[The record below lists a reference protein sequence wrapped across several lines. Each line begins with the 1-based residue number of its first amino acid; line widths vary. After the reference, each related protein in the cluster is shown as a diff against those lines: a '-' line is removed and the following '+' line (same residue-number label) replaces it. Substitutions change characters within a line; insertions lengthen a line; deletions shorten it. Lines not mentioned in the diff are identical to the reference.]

1 MKRMWV
7 TCHTAHD
14 GLSGRPRLKGGRV
27 GGGDVATVASVC
39 LRVWVKHQRERER
52 EREREGFKSTE
63 CKKHLGE
70 KTRRKN
76 KKKQSGTGKKKK
88 KKTLK
93 IYCSC
98 PAVLGCSL
106 QCLHYIFYNVYLPKA
121 LVFSCCFNL
130 SLLIIFSHH
139 LTVLCIIDQPPPVY
153 CTSSILQL
161 NPLTIIYFYISVAR
175 TLSLLASCTESG
187 GCSCCI
193 IRDIL
198 LRLHKPATR
207 KSVSLFLCFLC
218 FLRCVILFC

>member
-14 GLSGRPRLKGGRV
+14 GLRGRPRLKGGRV

-52 EREREGFKSTE
+52 EREGFKSTE
-63 CKKHLGE
+63 CKKHLGV
-70 KTRRKN
+70 KSSRKHTSRAGR
-76 KKKQSGTGKKKK
+76 KKKT

-130 SLLIIFSHH
+130 SLLLIFSHH

-161 NPLTIIYFYISVAR
+161 NPLTIIYFYITVLRGHSHCSPPAPSLVGVVVVSSGIFCSACTNR
-175 TLSLLASCTESG
+175 LLASLS
-187 GCSCCI
+187 
-193 IRDIL
+193 
-198 LRLHKPATR
+198 A
-207 KSVSLFLCFLC
+207 CFC
-218 FLRCVILFC
+218 ASSAFYAV